1 MKRIK
6 GIFVLLVVLF
16 FFVGCTKIEQPEE
29 FQVSGVRILQASES
43 SDGTYLLLQPFY
55 QYSNPAEVVIVDED
69 WIIDGVPV
77 SVSDYKSLLPDT
89 TKAIGD
95 VITTWD
101 KISLLWKVPRG
112 TKEVRVGGT
121 FKANYPYG
129 PIASQLQEVILPIA
143 L

>member
-16 FFVGCTKIEQPEE
+16 FFVGCTKIEQPEG
-29 FQVSGVRILQASES
+29 FQVSGVRILQASER

-55 QYSNPAEVVIVDED
+55 QYSNPAELIIADED

-77 SVSDYKSLLPDT
+77 SVSDYKSLLPDA

-95 VITTWD
+95 LITTWD
-101 KISLLWKVPRG
+101 RSSLLWKVAKG
-112 TKEVRVGGT
+112 TKKVRVGGT
-121 FKANYPYG
+121 FKANYPDG
-129 PIASQLQEVILPIA
+129 SIASQLQEVILPIA